1 MLVQLEPDL
10 HWDPDSGHGVWFA
23 SEEHLHVHFGF
34 RDEEWDLDV
43 LKTVLILYGLFQ
55 EEIERCVNVLL
66 KTSTRLSK
74 QPP

>member
-1 MLVQLEPDL
+1 
-10 HWDPDSGHGVWFA
+10 
-23 SEEHLHVHFGF
+23 VHFGF

-66 KTSTRLSK
+66 KTSTILSN